1 MKNEFLKICL
11 LFLQPTRVTA
21 HRKRAQA
28 KGNLSQDC
36 QMANGAK
43 IQIDLSF

>member
-1 MKNEFLKICL
+1 MNFKRFAY

-36 QMANGAK
+36 QMANGGK
-43 IQIDLSF
+43 IQIDLSFST